1 LLDIVRT
8 AIDCTANVRQ
18 ATEKEKSCCQ
28 FTQSAA
34 STPIH
39 RRERRANRAF
49 LERFLLKQGA
59 QSEATVAQQA
69 KHAAKAHGQA
79 A

>member
-1 LLDIVRT
+1 LMDIVRT

-34 STPIH
+34 HPPIDC
-39 RRERRANRAF
+39 RQRRANHVF
-49 LERFLLKQGA
+49 LERFML
-59 QSEATVAQQA
+59 
-69 KHAAKAHGQA
+69 
-79 A
+79 